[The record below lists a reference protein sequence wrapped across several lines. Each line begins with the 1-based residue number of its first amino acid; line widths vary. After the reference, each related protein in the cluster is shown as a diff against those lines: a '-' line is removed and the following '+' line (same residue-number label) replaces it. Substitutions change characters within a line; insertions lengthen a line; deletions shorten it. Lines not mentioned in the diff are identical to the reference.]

1 MGLVYFMDNI
11 TRTPGQWLF
20 NVFFHGIFF
29 ASACREENQTFEIV
43 TSWICPPHSGCQSA
57 PRIITFLG
65 SGIPNPYIINLDLP
79 LLLDSTDVDIEKDVD
94 AEKYPPRRSFL
105 HTFFV
110 VVFVTQT
117 LLRGNVARVFS
128 RLCAIALPAKSP
140 ALLNLSWKLAKDLVD
155 PTDPGSFNQALI
167 LHRI

>member
-1 MGLVYFMDNI
+1 M
-11 TRTPGQWLF
+11 
-20 NVFFHGIFF
+20 
-29 ASACREENQTFEIV
+29 
-43 TSWICPPHSGCQSA
+43 
-57 PRIITFLG
+57 
-65 SGIPNPYIINLDLP
+65 P

-94 AEKYPPRRSFL
+94 VEKYAPPPETFCTR
-105 HTFFV
+105 FFV

-140 ALLNLSWKLAKDLVD
+140 ALLKLSWKLAKDLVD

-167 LHRI
+167 LHRISLRSFFLVGLNSFEEMCIDGLGQLVLVWCGDEKELGVNPSSKIRCKWVYI